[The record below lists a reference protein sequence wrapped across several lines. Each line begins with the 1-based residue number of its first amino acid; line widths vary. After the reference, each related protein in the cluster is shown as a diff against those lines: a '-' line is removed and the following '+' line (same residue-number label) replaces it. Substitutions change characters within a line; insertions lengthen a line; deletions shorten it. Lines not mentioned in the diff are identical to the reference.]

1 MACDS
6 CNCDNHLNKPCPTCL
21 NCVGHYTHDADWDE
35 VHYDFTTTLTVLNT
49 KPHYRYNAKTG
60 EITEVSRI
68 VEDNDDNDDVVRQAF
83 GL

>member
-6 CNCDNHLNKPCPTCL
+6 CNCDDHHHKPCPTCL
-21 NCVGHYTHDADWDE
+21 NCTGHYTQTADYDEIHDDVDTE
-35 VHYDFTTTLTVLNT
+35 LTVLNT
-49 KPHYRYNAKTG
+49 KPKYRYNAKTG

-68 VEDNDDNDDVVRQAF
+68 VEDNDDNDDVVQQAF

>member
-6 CNCDNHLNKPCPTCL
+6 CNCEDHHHKPCPTCL
-21 NCVGHYTHDADWDE
+21 NCTQ
-35 VHYDFTTTLTVLNT
+35 HYDAVADPDEIHCDSDTELTVLNT
-49 KPHYRYNAKTG
+49 KPKYRYNAKTG

-68 VEDNDDNDDVVRQAF
+68 VEDNDDNDDVVQQAF

>member
-6 CNCDNHLNKPCPTCL
+6 CNCDNHPNKPCPTCL
-21 NCVGHYTHDADWDE
+21 NCVGHYEHDADYDE
-35 VHYDFTTTLTVLNT
+35 VHVDADSELVILNT
-49 KPHYRYNAKTG
+49 KPRYRYNAKTG

-68 VEDNDDNDDVVRQAF
+68 VEHDDDDGDVVRQAF